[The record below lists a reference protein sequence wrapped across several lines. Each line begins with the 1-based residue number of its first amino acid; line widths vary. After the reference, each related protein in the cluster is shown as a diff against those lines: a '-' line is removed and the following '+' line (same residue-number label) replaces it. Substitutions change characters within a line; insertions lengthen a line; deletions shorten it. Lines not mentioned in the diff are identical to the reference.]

1 MRQWFVSRWVSN
13 HIEDMVMVR
22 LLTLLACTA
31 LLTGCGTGL
40 YTLVQPKPVAV
51 AQGTMT
57 VQPSIAW
64 NKFPK
69 VTQGIPY
76 EENWTQNGPVLD
88 VLTFIGG
95 LPDGQ
100 AIVKQGAKDDRKVP
114 VFRSNMTPQDLVS
127 MLESYYRIKAGATLF
142 ETSKVAP
149 AKFLGQQGIEFG
161 FNYVRADEVKR
172 RGRAFLAVAD
182 GKLYLM
188 SLDAAALHYFEASSM
203 EFAAMAASAVRS

>member
-1 MRQWFVSRWVSN
+1 ML
-13 HIEDMVMVR
+13 R
-22 LLTLLACTA
+22 LLTLLACAA
-31 LLTGCGTGL
+31 LLSGCVTG
-40 YTLVQPKPVAV
+40 YTLVQPNPVAV
-51 AQGTMT
+51 AQGAIK

-64 NKFPK
+64 NKMPK
-69 VTQGIPY
+69 SPLDIAH
-76 EENWTQNGPVLD
+76 EENWTQNGPILD
-88 VLTFIGG
+88 VITFVGG
-95 LPDGQ
+95 LPDGA
-100 AIVKQGAKDDRKVP
+100 AIAKQGAKDDRKVP

-127 MLESYYRIKAGATLF
+127 MLESYYRIKAGATVF

-149 AKFLGQQGIEFG
+149 ARFLGQQGIEFG

-188 SLDAAALHYFEASSM
+188 SLDAAALHYFEASAM